1 MAAIIGPMATRNRKG
16 NLAITLETAATAGA
30 QAHVASARHPILRH
44 WLEAVPDDRF
54 AHLVKDATRSFQR
67 ALQSRLSLHDVPFGH
82 WTFLRVLW
90 ERDGLTQ
97 KQLSDEVG
105 VMEPTTLMAV
115 RAMEARGW
123 VERRQRAE
131 NRKNVHVYLTVAGR
145 ALKDLLVPLA
155 EEVNRVGAR
164 DIPAEDVATA
174 RRVLL
179 AIITNLAEDAAEAK

>member
-1 MAAIIGPMATRNRKG
+1 MATHDQ
-16 NLAITLETAATAGA
+16 TLTT
-30 QAHVASARHPILRH
+30 VASRSRQRASAPGRLTPDRHSILRH

-67 ALQSRLSLHDVPFGH
+67 ALQSRLSQHDVPFGH

-131 NRKNVHVYLTVAGR
+131 NRKNVHVYLTDAGR
-145 ALKDLLVPLA
+145 ALKDVLVPLA
-155 EEVNRVGAR
+155 EDVNRVGASGISA
-164 DIPAEDVATA
+164 DDVATA

-179 AIITNLAEDAAEAK
+179 AMITNLAEDSASTPSG